1 MFYTFVPKACYVA
14 VMIVRVWAM
23 TMRTIWVKFKTVT
36 SMKKNF
42 SKVMLV
48 AAAAMAFFACQKPEA
63 IAPEEVTVDGL
74 NFSAEKPEFADASKT
89 EWTGETI
96 QWSEGDKIRV
106 AYTAGGVWQ
115 NGDGTATSDEEN
127 GKKTAR
133 IYVSNSV
140 TAGETASFSVPG
152 NFTIPKGVD
161 LEFYGVYPSTA
172 ASDASMP
179 YAPSVTVMIPAEQKP
194 LANSFDSK
202 ADLMAAKSV
211 STYILSDEN
220 PLPEAIPLM
229 WTRIVAHGHLT
240 IKNLQVEDGEKLQT
254 ITLTADK
261 DADMVGEHYLYLDT
275 HDVEKA
281 AGNSASNSLTV
292 KADNLT
298 IAEGGNVT
306 FWTCFLPCTWKSL
319 DVVVETD
326 KATYT
331 RSIDLT
337 GKEKTFKQN
346 ARNTLAI
353 NMETAERVVRASSA
367 LPFERDFSNT
377 EYNQN
382 AITELDGFTIKNS
395 VYNAKGAIRLAK
407 TDAGGSVTTLP
418 LDLSQNFHVKV
429 VASGWDDDELTLT
442 VTAGDQSNNLTLVT
456 SGTVDNGPK
465 ECAEY
470 IINFQPVSNSASV
483 TFTTEAKKRCYI
495 QKIQILEG
503 HAELTPVLSA
513 TNPGEMSAEGG
524 EGSFTYTLSNPKDGK
539 TVSATKNVDWI
550 EDLAVNQ
557 ENKTVSY
564 SVAENTA
571 EEAREGTIT
580 LSYEGAQSVNVV
592 IAQVGKAPEI
602 SDQEEAQETLT
613 FSDRYSANTVLKD
626 VSVQATNFNV
636 SFAGAGTS
644 AQYYTNG
651 TSVRAYAKNTFTVS
665 SDKTIAKVEIT
676 FGTDDGSNAIT
687 TDVGNYQNGT
697 WIGSAKSVTFTVGGT
712 SGHRRIAAITVYY
725 TDSTSGETP
734 KPEQPTLTPRN
745 LTFSAATATATV
757 GQAFTTPTLSG
768 VTTGVTYSSSNTAVA
783 TVDASTGAVTL
794 VDAGTTI
801 ITASASATDQYE
813 AGEATYTLT
822 VSPATSGNATITIT
836 LDMSKN
842 IFGLSTTKAN
852 AATSEI
858 SKTYEGYTYKFK
870 ATDSFYYYGSKAT
883 LIGKADSYITFPAIE
898 GYKLT
903 SVEAHNCVGASAKGS
918 IVICST
924 SNTTAVSGGTASTIA
939 AGGSKTWTLSGTA
952 VNTAYRFYITNAN
965 AVQLTKMVLTYK
977 KN

>member
-1 MFYTFVPKACYVA
+1 
-14 VMIVRVWAM
+14 
-23 TMRTIWVKFKTVT
+23 
-36 SMKKNF
+36 MKKIF
-42 SKVMLV
+42 TKAMLV
-48 AAAAMAFFACQKPEA
+48 AAAAMAFFACQKQEVN
-63 IAPEEVTVDGL
+63 APEEVKVEGL

-152 NFTIPKGVD
+152 NFTIPKGAD

-172 ASDASMP
+172 ASDALMP
-179 YAPSVTVMIPAEQKP
+179 YAPSVTVTIPAEQKP

-229 WTRIVAHGHLT
+229 WTRLVAHGHLT
-240 IKNLQVEDGEKLQT
+240 LKNLQVEDGEKLQT

-281 AGNSASNSLTV
+281 AGNNAANSLTV

-298 IAEGGNVT
+298 IADGGNVT

-331 RSIDLT
+331 LERNLVELNKT
-337 GKEKTFKQN
+337 KTFAKN
-346 ARNTLAI
+346 ARNVLAI
-353 NMETAERVVRASSA
+353 NMAEANRAGKVVVDSDYAGTYVILAQRGLNYYYLTGVETTSA
-367 LPFERDFSNT
+367 TP
-377 EYNQN
+377 
-382 AITELDGFTIKNS
+382 
-395 VYNAKGAIRLAK
+395 RLTAV
-407 TDAGGSVTTLP
+407 DAGTTLP
-418 LDLSQNFHVKV
+418 EAELETEPSKVWNLVKTNGKYLLQSAQGEYVAYTKNGDNSADMASEGV
-429 VASGWDDDELTLT
+429 VFDVVKNEDTYQFTLT
-442 VTAGDQSNNLTLVT
+442 DKNGDKRFLSLNNNTGNDYFALYKEGQKMDLCLIPAEVGEVPPVINATAPD
-456 SGTVDNGPK
+456 P
-465 ECAEY
+465 E
-470 IINFQPVSNSASV
+470 
-483 TFTTEAKKRCYI
+483 
-495 QKIQILEG
+495 
-503 HAELTPVLSA
+503 
-513 TNPGEMSAEGG
+513 EMAAAGG
-524 EGSFTYTLSNPKDGK
+524 NGSFTFSITNPVDGK
-539 TVSATKNVDWI
+539 EVNATTDVDWI
-550 EDLAVNQ
+550 TDVIVGNEQVSY
-557 ENKTVSY
+557 TVSKNTGAAR
-564 SVAENTA
+564 SAE
-571 EEAREGTIT
+571 IT
-580 LSYEGAQSVNVV
+580 LSYEGAASKKVTVTQAAAEQSGGSEGVETVV
-592 IAQVGKAPEI
+592 EI
-602 SDQEEAQETLT
+602 VAADLGLADASTLT
-613 FSDRYSANTVLKD
+613 NIENGLLV
-626 VSVQATNFNV
+626 
-636 SFAGAGTS
+636 FA
-644 AQYYTNG
+644 
-651 TSVRAYAKNTFTVS
+651 K
-665 SDKTIAKVEIT
+665 
-676 FGTDDGSNAIT
+676 GSNAS
-687 TDVGNYQNGT
+687 NPPKYYNNGT
-697 WIGSAKSVTFTVGGT
+697 NLRMYAGNTLTISAPSGSTLTSIEFTFSSSSYDNLSASLGSYSNCRWSGNAESVIFTTATGKQT
-712 SGHRRIAAITVYY
+712 RITKVVVTY
-725 TDSTSGETP
+725 STSGGNVDGGETP
-734 KPEQPTLTPRN
+734 EPGEPETPVEPTLTPRN
-745 LTFSAATATATV
+745 LTFSKATATATME
-757 GQAFTTPTLSG
+757 QAFTAPTLSG
-768 VTTGVTYSSSNTAVA
+768 AKIDDVTYSSSNTGVA
-783 TVDASTGAVTL
+783 TVNSSTGAVTL
-794 VDAGTTI
+794 VGVGTTTI
-801 ITASASATDQYE
+801 KALALATDQYE

-842 IFGLSTTKAN
+842 IFGLSTSKAN

-883 LIGKADSYITFPAIE
+883 LIGKANSYITFPAIE